1 MLSWGEVAM
10 DEEVTCPWC
19 EKKAVPKLRILERA
33 NGLLKERRCA
43 QCGKLLAAYL
53 DGEGAFLKGIRK
65 FEN

>member
-1 MLSWGEVAM
+1 M

-19 EKKAVPKLRILERA
+19 EKKVVPELRILERA
-33 NGLLKERRCA
+33 NGFVKERRCE

-53 DGEGAFLKGIRK
+53 DGEVTFLKGIRK